1 MIETDILIIGAGPT
15 GLFAVFEAGLLKLKC
30 HILDALP
37 QAGGQLS
44 ELYPKKP
51 IYDIPGFPDVLAGDL
66 VDNLMEQIKQF
77 EPGFTLGE
85 RAETIDKQEDGSF
98 IVTSN
103 EGTQFHAKVI
113 AIAGGLGSFEPRKP
127 LIDGINFYENKGI
140 KYFIK
145 DPEEF
150 RDKRV
155 VIAGGG
161 DSALDWSIFLTD
173 VASEVTL
180 IHRRNEF
187 RGALDSV
194 EKVQELKDAGKI
206 RMITPAEVVGL
217 NGTEHVESIV
227 IEENGANRTIDTDFF
242 IPLFGLTPKL
252 GPIGNWGLEIEKN
265 AIKVNNA
272 LDYQTNIP
280 GIFAIGD
287 VNTYPGKLK
296 LILCGFH
303 EATLM
308 CQAAYQ
314 IINPGKRYVLK
325 YTTVSGVDGFDGT
338 RKEAPKAVVKAI
350 V

>member
-1 MIETDILIIGAGPT
+1 
-15 GLFAVFEAGLLKLKC
+15 
-30 HILDALP
+30 
-37 QAGGQLS
+37 
-44 ELYPKKP
+44 
-51 IYDIPGFPDVLAGDL
+51 
-66 VDNLMEQIKQF
+66 MEQIKQF

-85 RAETIDKQEDGSF
+85 RAETIEKQEDGSF

-103 EGTQFHAKVI
+103 EGTKFHAKVI

-150 RDKRV
+150 RNKRV

-217 NGTEHVESIV
+217 NGAEHIESIV
-227 IEENGANRTIDTDFF
+227 IEENGAHRTIETDYLYSAFWSYTK
-242 IPLFGLTPKL
+242 IRSYRKL
-252 GPIGNWGLEIEKN
+252 GIRNRK
-265 AIKVNNA
+265 KC
-272 LDYQTNIP
+272 YQSKQRFRLPNEYSRN
-280 GIFAIGD
+280 FCHWRCE
-287 VNTYPGKLK
+287 YLS
-296 LILCGFH
+296 
-303 EATLM
+303 
-308 CQAAYQ
+308 
-314 IINPGKRYVLK
+314 R
-325 YTTVSGVDGFDGT
+325 
-338 RKEAPKAVVKAI
+338 
-350 V
+350 